1 MFGGSQLIQ
10 PLVEAG
16 ADLTARDRSG
26 QTPLDIALD
35 YKSGPAVAALLKLG
49 IKLKESQAA
58 AEHAMESATFRG
70 QTEIVRLLVDNGF
83 DVNSPTPSGS
93 AYLNDAAIKGQM
105 KVAEFL
111 LNHGAEVAK
120 PDGNGNMPIHD
131 AAVGGNSDVIVLLLD
146 HGADINARNRESLAT
161 PLMLAASLGRADAVA
176 LLLKRG
182 ANPVL
187 RDKAGHTA
195 LNRALQTD
203 SKETIRLLQAAPLGK
218 K

>member
-1 MFGGSQLIQ
+1 MVGGFQLIQ

-16 ADLTARDRSG
+16 ADITARDRSG

-58 AEHAMESATFRG
+58 ADHAMESATFRG

-93 AYLNDAAIKGQM
+93 AYLNDAALKGQL

-111 LNHGAEVAK
+111 ISHGADVGK
-120 PDGNGNMPIHD
+120 PDGNGNLPIHD
-131 AAVGGNSDVIVLLLD
+131 AAVGGNTDLIMLLLD
-146 HGADINARNRESLAT
+146 HGAAINARNRESLAT

-182 ANPVL
+182 ADTRL
-187 RDKAGHTA
+187 RDKSDHTA

-203 SKETIRLLQAAPLGK
+203 SKETVRLLQTAPAAK